1 MTRVR
6 KIPARTCI
14 ACREGADKRELIRI
28 VRTPEGDVSV
38 DATGKANGRGA
49 YIHPHQQ
56 CLDDALRRN
65 RIDQALRVRLREDDT
80 DRLKREF
87 ADTIGALDTH

>member
-1 MTRVR
+1 VTRVR

-14 ACREGADKRELIRI
+14 ACREGADKRELVRI

-38 DATGKANGRGA
+38 DETGKANGRGA
-49 YIHPHQQ
+49 YIHPRQQ
-56 CLDDALRRN
+56 CLDDALRHSK
-65 RIDQALRVRLREDDT
+65 IDRALRVRLKEDDT

-87 ADTIGALDTH
+87 ADAIGALDTH